1 MAFVAGSLGR
11 EFKTRNEVAFRQRL
25 LQEQRAERD
34 RRERREEAADKAAE
48 MMDLAVSVLSSTEVA
63 EFKVE
68 LDTYETATVEALQEN
83 ERQLDF
89 VRERLD
95 ALELWRKLGDDGLR
109 RAAYRGG

>member
-11 EFKTRNEVAFRQRL
+11 EFKSRNELTFRQRL

-34 RRERREEAADKAAE
+34 RRERREEVADNASD
-48 MMDLAVSVLSSTEVA
+48 MMDFAVSVLTSTEVA

-89 VRERLD
+89 V
-95 ALELWRKLGDDGLR
+95 
-109 RAAYRGG
+109 